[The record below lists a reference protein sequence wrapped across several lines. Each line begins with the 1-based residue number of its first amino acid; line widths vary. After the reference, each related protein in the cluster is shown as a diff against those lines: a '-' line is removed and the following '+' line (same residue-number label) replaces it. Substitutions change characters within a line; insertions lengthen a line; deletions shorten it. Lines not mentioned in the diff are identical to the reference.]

1 MAKFYKDCLNFK
13 DLSDDKELVRLSKC
27 LELIEGSEFEED
39 LMNLF
44 DFERIKNEAIAI
56 TGLSKVIKSIISRD
70 RQFKKIDLKS
80 HISDVNCVQTI
91 DANTIKLRFNDASDI
106 GMTFIEARTV
116 YSAKREYFEGFY
128 KMDKFA
134 NFCISEGHFDLLQ
147 ENIDYLNKKYEDSD
161 SHVKNF
167 RLLQD
172 SEGEYYVRAITSTSQ
187 YFDYNIR
194 FSLFVTIVALH
205 GAMKSTSYNF
215 KISRCEYSESFIR
228 VYFQKD
234 NTTNIPNIGKMNFIL
249 EMSNDE
255 IKREAFKFS
264 GLFTLQTNDSK
275 GQVNVFLKPRRIK
288 TKLISIRHN
297 FLPSTVI
304 EQLQGLSNFI
314 EEAEKEMK
322 EDIIELNNIKK
333 PDHLRFFLLRKI
345 ERSQNRELSQFKPKI
360 KETLD
365 VKIYKINELLLL
377 MGKIDEIV
385 TDIEVKEYLRY
396 LFYEILRD
404 KKERN

>member
-1 MAKFYKDCLNFK
+1 MAKFYKDYLTFK
-13 DLSDDKELVRLSKC
+13 DLIDDRVLVRLSQC
-27 LELIEGSEFEED
+27 LELIKGSEFEED
-39 LMNLF
+39 LISLF
-44 DFERIKNEAIAI
+44 NFERIKDESIAI
-56 TGLSKVIKSIISRD
+56 TGLSKVIKSILLRD
-70 RQFKKIDLKS
+70 RQFKKMDLKS
-80 HISDVNCVQTI
+80 HISKVTCIQNIDVNTV
-91 DANTIKLRFNDASDI
+91 KLRFNDASDL
-106 GMTFIEARTV
+106 GMTFIDAKTA
-116 YSAKREYFEGFY
+116 YSTKKEYFEGFY

-147 ENIDYLNKKYEDSD
+147 ENIEYLNSKYEDSN
-161 SHVKNF
+161 SHIKNF
-167 RLLQD
+167 RLLRDQ
-172 SEGEYYVRAITSTSQ
+172 EGEYYVRAITSTSQ
-187 YFDYNIR
+187 YYDYNIR
-194 FSLFVTIVALH
+194 FSLFVTIIALH
-205 GAMKSTSYNF
+205 NLIKSTGYAF
-215 KISRCEYSESFIR
+215 EISRCEYSESFIQ

-234 NTTNIPNIGKMNFIL
+234 NATNIPNVGTLSFVL

-264 GLFTLQTNDSK
+264 GLFTLKTSDSK
-275 GQVNVFLKPRRIK
+275 NQVNIFLKPKRIK

-304 EQLQGLSNFI
+304 EQLQELSNFI

-322 EDIIELNNIKK
+322 EDMIELNSIKN

-345 ERSQNRELSQFKPKI
+345 ESAQNKELSQFKPQI

-377 MGKIDEIV
+377 MGKVDEIV
-385 TDIEVKEYLRY
+385 TDLEVKEYLRY

>member
-1 MAKFYKDCLNFK
+1 MRKFYKDYLGFQE
-13 DLSDDKELVRLSKC
+13 LSEDKTLVRLSGC
-27 LELIEGSEFEED
+27 LELIEESEFEED
-39 LMNLF
+39 LIELF
-44 DFERIKNEAIAI
+44 DFEGIENETIAIA
-56 TGLSKVIKSIISRD
+56 GLRTVIKSIISRD
-70 RQFKKIDLKS
+70 REFKKIDLKS
-80 HISDVNCVQTI
+80 HISNVTCIQTI
-91 DANTIKLRFNDASDI
+91 DGNTVRLRFNDASDI
-106 GMTFIEARTV
+106 GMTFVDAQTV

-134 NFCISEGHFDLLQ
+134 NFCISEGHFGLLQ
-147 ENIDYLNKKYEDSD
+147 ENIEYLNKKYEDSD
-161 SHVKNF
+161 SHIKNF

-172 SEGEYYVRAITSTSQ
+172 KEGEYYVRAITSTSQ
-187 YFDYNIR
+187 YYDYNIR
-194 FSLFVTIVALH
+194 FSLFVTIVALYH
-205 GAMKSTSYNF
+205 TIKNTGYHF
-215 KISRCEYSESFIR
+215 EISRCEYSESFIR

-234 NTTNIPNIGKMNFIL
+234 NASNIPNIGKLSFVL

-264 GLFTLQTNDSK
+264 GLFTLQTEDGKN
-275 GQVNVFLKPRRIK
+275 QMNIFLKPKRIE

-304 EQLQGLSNFI
+304 EQLEGLSRFI

-322 EDIIELNNIKK
+322 RDIIELNNVKN

-345 ERSQNRELSQFKPKI
+345 ESSQNKELSQFKPKI

-365 VKIYKINELLLL
+365 VKIHKINELLIL

-385 TDIEVKEYLRY
+385 TDLEVKEYLRY

>member
-1 MAKFYKDCLNFK
+1 MAKFYKDYLSFQ
-13 DLSDDKELVRLSKC
+13 DLSEDKALVRLSKC
-27 LELIEGSEFEED
+27 LELIEGSDFEED
-39 LMNLF
+39 LINLF
-44 DFERIKNEAIAI
+44 TFERIKNESIAI

-80 HISDVNCVQTI
+80 HISDVKCIQTI
-91 DANTIKLRFNDASDI
+91 DVNTIKLRFIDANDI
-106 GMTFIEARTV
+106 GMPFIDAKTV

-134 NFCISEGHFDLLQ
+134 NFCISEGHFELLQ
-147 ENIDYLNKKYEDSD
+147 ENIKYLNKKYKTSD
-161 SHVKNF
+161 THIKNF

-172 SEGEYYVRAITSTSQ
+172 KEGEYYVRAITSTSQ

-205 GAMKSTSYNF
+205 DVIKNTGYNF
-215 KISRCEYSESFIR
+215 EISRCEYSESFIR

-234 NTTNIPNIGKMNFIL
+234 KATNIPNIGKLSFVL

-275 GQVNVFLKPRRIK
+275 NQVNIFLKPKRIK

-304 EQLQGLSNFI
+304 EQLEGLSNFI

-322 EDIIELNNIKK
+322 EDLIEVNSIKN

-345 ERSQNRELSQFKPKI
+345 ELSQNKELSQFKPKI

-365 VKIYKINELLLL
+365 VKIYKINELLIL